1 MNSTFRKIAQAAAIG
16 AGAVAAGYAGIVAWN
31 RFKYGRVTIE
41 RNPAHASLL
50 DHFIPEPEVVASHHI
65 DIAAPAA
72 AVLDA
77 ARELQMLDSVIA
89 RTLFKLRELAL
100 GGEPDTRTHPGT
112 LLQQM
117 QSIGWVVR
125 AETPEREIVLGAVTK
140 PWEAAPKFRS
150 VAAEEFA
157 AFAEPGYVK
166 IVFSLRAEPDGD
178 ERSVFL
184 TETRAVAT
192 DAEAKAKFRR
202 YWSYV
207 APGVHLIRVAMLRP
221 VKCEAERRV
230 QFVAA

>member
-1 MNSTFRKIAQAAAIG
+1 MNSTFRKIAQGVAIG
-16 AGAVAAGYAGIVAWN
+16 AGAAAAGYAGVVAWN
-31 RFKYGRVTIE
+31 RFKYGRTAVE
-41 RNPAHASLL
+41 RDPAHASLL
-50 DHFIPEPEVVASHHI
+50 DHFLPDPEIVARHHI
-65 DIAAPAA
+65 EIAAPAVT
-72 AVLDA
+72 VLDA

-89 RTLFKLRELAL
+89 RTLFKLREIAL

-117 QSIGWVVR
+117 QSIGWVVL

-140 PWEAAPKFRS
+140 PLEAAPQFRS
-150 VAAEEFA
+150 VAAADFA

-166 IVFSLRAEPDGD
+166 IAFSLRAEPDGD

-184 TETRAVAT
+184 TETRAIAT
-192 DAEAKAKFRR
+192 DEEARAKFRR